1 MSNFHLW
8 HANLS
13 GANLSDSN
21 LSYANLSNADISNAN
36 LTHADLS
43 NADISNANLTNV
55 DFSSANLLN
64 TKTRNTLKNGTNAE
78 DNADAFNIEQVFP
91 NLREE
96 LKLNPILKQI
106 VYIDELRE

>member
-21 LSYANLSNADISNAN
+21 LSYAN
-36 LTHADLS
+36 LS